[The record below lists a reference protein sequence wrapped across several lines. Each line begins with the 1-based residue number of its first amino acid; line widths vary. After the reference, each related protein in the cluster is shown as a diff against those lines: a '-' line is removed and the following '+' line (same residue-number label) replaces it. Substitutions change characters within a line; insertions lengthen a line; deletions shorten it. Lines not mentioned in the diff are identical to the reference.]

1 MRPHDPETDFGM
13 IPERL
18 DMGRLTL
25 ECYANNLAE
34 CRGGNERKEWPTKE
48 GKGGR
53 AGDAIGAKEN
63 PKGIPWG
70 LVNGLD

>member
-1 MRPHDPETDFGM
+1 
-13 IPERL
+13 
-18 DMGRLTL
+18 MGCLTL
-25 ECYANNLAE
+25 ECYANNLAKG
-34 CRGGNERKEWPTKE
+34 RGGGNERKGWPTKE